1 MQTTE
6 NKLKL
11 TQHQAAAVRAVIT
24 EINQLAVN
32 PAVIAFQRAHL
43 EFKRLTDM
51 LQADADLDPMAYTID
66 GIEDVQGVPHL
77 KLRPVPK
84 SEPAPQ
90 KPTE

>member
-24 EINQLAVN
+24 EINQLATA
-32 PAVIAFQRAHL
+32 PAVISLQRAQL

-51 LQADADLDPMAYTID
+51 IQADTEMDPAAYTID
-66 GIEDVQGVPHL
+66 GIEDVEGVPHL